1 MDITKLEP
9 LFDETTEPKDEHL
22 MALLEKAYTGK
33 IKCRKAVIPLE
44 LIKPFSDFKPEI
56 SQEYGDHFVALYQ
69 ERTPPEM
76 YVYEKDGAFIMSDD
90 YNAYTMYKL
99 IEALTTIC
107 IVLGKTTIDDNVTY
121 GPYISLKLT

>member
-1 MDITKLEP
+1 MDITKLDP

-22 MALLEKAYTGK
+22 MVLLEKAYTGK
-33 IKCRKAVIPLE
+33 MKCRKAVIPME
-44 LIKPFSDFKPEI
+44 LIKPFSDFKPEL

-69 ERTPPEM
+69 EGTPPAL

-90 YNAYTMYKL
+90 YTAYTMYTL
-99 IEALTTIC
+99 IEAQTALC
-107 IVLGKTTIDDNVTY
+107 IVLGKTTIEENVTY